1 MAAAFE
7 DVYRSKFVLLTTFT
21 KDGRPK
27 PTPIRG
33 KPEGDKLL
41 VLTGR
46 DSWKVKRIRNNPR
59 VTIAACDMRGRPKS
73 EAADAVATVL
83 PASETERVYRA
94 KVELHGK
101 LYALFIKLRGGLD
114 IAVGLE
120 IAAAASEPGR

>member
-1 MAAAFE
+1 MAAAFN

-27 PTPIRG
+27 PTPMRG
-33 KPEGDKLL
+33 IAEGDRLL
-41 VLTGR
+41 FLTGR
-46 DSWKVKRIRNNPR
+46 DSWKVKRIRNNQR
-59 VTIAACDMRGRPKS
+59 VTIAACDLRGRPKS
-73 EAADAVATVL
+73 EAAEALANVL
-83 PASETERVYRA
+83 PDSETQRVYRA

-120 IAAAASEPGR
+120 IAAASPNP

>member
-1 MAAAFE
+1 MPTVFE

-27 PTPIRG
+27 PTPMRG
-33 KPEGDKLL
+33 KAEGDKLL
-41 VLTGR
+41 FLTGR

-59 VTIAACDMRGRPKS
+59 VTIAACNMRGRPKS
-73 EAADAVATVL
+73 EAAEAVATVL
-83 PASETERVYRA
+83 PASETHRVYRA

-120 IAAAASEPGR
+120 IAAPVPEPGK